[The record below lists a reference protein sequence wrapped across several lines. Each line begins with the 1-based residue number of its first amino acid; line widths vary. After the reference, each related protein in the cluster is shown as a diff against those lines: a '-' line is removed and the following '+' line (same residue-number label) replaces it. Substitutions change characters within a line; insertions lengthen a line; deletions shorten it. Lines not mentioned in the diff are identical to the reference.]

1 MHDKNVYVA
10 EKDNAKQ
17 VKRFKKRKA
26 YEMKRTNNICE
37 TCVFVRNTNS
47 IFSCLNGCKC
57 GKQNKLL
64 VFSK

>member
-1 MHDKNVYVA
+1 MHDKNVYVS

-26 YEMKRTNNICE
+26 YEMKRINNICE

-47 IFSCLNGCKC
+47 ISTW
-57 GKQNKLL
+57 
-64 VFSK
+64 